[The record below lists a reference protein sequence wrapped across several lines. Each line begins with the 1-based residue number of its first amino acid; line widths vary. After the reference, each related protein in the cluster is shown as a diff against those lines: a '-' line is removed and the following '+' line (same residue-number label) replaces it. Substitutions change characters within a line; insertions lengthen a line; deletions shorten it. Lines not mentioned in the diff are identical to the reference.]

1 MRLYSVQM
9 FSNTFTLW
17 YVLPGS
23 SDLKKCRNLKWIVDT
38 TIAYP
43 RGEAPNGLYLIFSRG
58 KFPPIRIH
66 YRVFDIK
73 SVPRDEEGFKNWMYD
88 RYIEKEAM
96 LERFY
101 KTGSLVDNLTES
113 IDTDVKGA
121 FFSVLFYFVMAVC
134 FSVFLYFPVIS
145 LVNFKWILLIVLI
158 YMIYFVY
165 SFVKTFFWWINAV
178 DIISIFVVL
187 SVESFRCTGLW
198 KDLGNNWLQFISFGG
213 WNEILKTDCW

>member
-1 MRLYSVQM
+1 MVRFTRFLRLKEVSESEVDRGHHHSIPAGWGTQWSVPYFLQ
-9 FSNTFTLW
+9 
-17 YVLPGS
+17 
-23 SDLKKCRNLKWIVDT
+23 
-38 TIAYP
+38 
-43 RGEAPNGLYLIFSRG
+43 G
-58 KFPPIRIH
+58 KIPPIRVH

-158 YMIYFVY
+158 YMIYFAY
-165 SFVKTFFWWINAV
+165 SFVKTFFWWINAI
-178 DIISIFVVL
+178 DIISIFLFL

-198 KDLGNNWLQFISFGG
+198 
-213 WNEILKTDCW
+213 

>member
-1 MRLYSVQM
+1 MKSVTAKKSCVIKYRTLYCNVWSWGCTVY
-9 FSNTFTLW
+9 TFTLW

-58 KFPPIRIH
+58 KFPPIRVH

-158 YMIYFVY
+158 YMIYFAY

-178 DIISIFVVL
+178 DIISIFLFYLLSLSGVL
-187 SVESFRCTGLW
+187 VCD
-198 KDLGNNWLQFISFGG
+198 KI
-213 WNEILKTDCW
+213 